1 VTPID
6 PITLE
11 IFKNLFISVAEEMG
25 VTLGRTAYSPNIKER
40 RDFSC
45 ACFLGDGQ
53 MIAQAAHIPV
63 HLGAMPASVR
73 ATLELAKGRRP
84 HDTWVP
90 GDLVV
95 LNDPYL
101 GGTHLPDITMVSPV
115 FVEEEDDAGPA
126 FFVASRAHHADVGG
140 MSPGSMPLANEI
152 YQEGLIIPPV
162 KLVEAGQTQQAV
174 LDIIL
179 RNVRTPTE
187 RRGDLAAQMAAHRVG
202 ERRLREIVVRYGLE
216 DTLRYA
222 HGLLTYA
229 ERLTRAA
236 ISCIPDGVYSFS
248 EELDDEGLQRDP
260 SRRYADVPKYPS
272 GVVSPPN
279 TQYHPEIR
287 VTVAVQGDT
296 MTVDFTGSSPAVA
309 GPLNA
314 VRAITEAATWYVAR
328 CLTASDAPANS
339 GTFAPVCV
347 VVPRGS
353 FLDAEPPHAVAGGNV
368 ETSQRIVDTV
378 LGALAKALPDRIPAA
393 SLGSMNNLT
402 VGGYEPERGMPGR
415 RPSAFAYYET
425 VGGGAGAGPE
435 GDGLSGVH
443 VHMTN
448 TLNTPVEALE
458 YAYPMR
464 VRQYALRRGSG
475 GMGQHRGGDGLVR
488 EIEFLC
494 AATVTILSERR
505 QTAPYGLHGG
515 KPGLR
520 GRNVL
525 VRDGVEVDLPGK
537 VEIRVEA
544 GDRLG
549 LYTPGGGGWG
559 APADPESNCGGGPV
573 EPPA

>member
-1 VTPID
+1 MNQID

-45 ACFLGDGQ
+45 ACFLADGQ
-53 MIAQAAHIPV
+53 MVAQAAHIPV

-73 ATLELAKGRRP
+73 AALEAF
-84 HDTWVP
+84 DAWSP

-115 FVEEEDDAGPA
+115 FIEELA

-162 KLVEAGQTQQAV
+162 KLTEAGRTQQAV
-174 LDIIL
+174 LELIL
-179 RNVRTPTE
+179 RNVRTPVE

-202 ERRLREIVVRYGLE
+202 EQRLQEIVASYGLE
-216 DTLRYA
+216 ETLHYA
-222 HGLLTYA
+222 HGLLAYT

-236 ISCIPDGVYSFS
+236 IARIPNGVYSFRD
-248 EELDDEGLQRDP
+248 EMDDDGLPTLQP
-260 SRRYADVPKYPS
+260 QAT
-272 GVVSPPN
+272 SP
-279 TQYHPEIR
+279 QIQ
-287 VTVAVQGDT
+287 VTVTVQGDT
-296 MTVDFTGSSPAVA
+296 MTVDFTGSSPAVR

-314 VRAITEAATWYVAR
+314 VRAITESATWYVAR
-328 CLTASDAPANS
+328 CVAGADVPVNS
-339 GTFAPVCV
+339 GTFAPVHV

-368 ETSQRIVDTV
+368 ETSQRVVDAV
-378 LGALAKALPDRIPAA
+378 LGALAQALPNLIPAA
-393 SLGSMNNLT
+393 SLGTMNNLT
-402 VGGYEPERGMPGR
+402 IGGVDPVRNLP
-415 RPSAFAYYET
+415 FAYYET
-425 VGGGAGAGPE
+425 VGGGAGAGPL

-458 YAYPMR
+458 YAYPIR
-464 VRQYALRRGSG
+464 VRRYALRRGSG
-475 GMGQHRGGDGLVR
+475 GAGRHRGGEGLVR

-494 AATVTILSERR
+494 PATVTILSERR
-505 QTAPYGLHGG
+505 RTAPYGLHGG
-515 KPGLR
+515 DPGAR

-525 VRDGVEVDLPGK
+525 VRQGEAQDLPGK
-537 VEIRVEA
+537 VEVRVEP
-544 GDRLG
+544 GDLLSLR
-549 LYTPGGGGWG
+549 TPGGGGWG
-559 APADPESNCGGGPV
+559 IPEGEESDEN
-573 EPPA
+573 

>member
-1 VTPID
+1 MD

-11 IFKNLFISVAEEMG
+11 IFRNLFISVAEEMG

-45 ACFLGDGQ
+45 ACFLAGGQ

-73 ATLELAKGRRP
+73 AVLETFDRWA
-84 HDTWVP
+84 P

-115 FVEEEDDAGPA
+115 FVGQDLEPTGKEPA

-162 KLVEAGQTQQAV
+162 KLADAGCTNQAI

-179 RNVRTPTE
+179 RNVRTPVE
-187 RRGDLAAQMAAHRVG
+187 RQGDLAAQIAAHRVG
-202 ERRLREIVVRYGLE
+202 ERRLQEIVARYGLE
-216 DTLRYA
+216 ETLRHA
-222 HGLLTYA
+222 RGLLAYA

-236 ISCIPDGVYSFS
+236 IARIPDGVYTFAD
-248 EELDDEGLQRDP
+248 EMDDEGIPSAQLPMSRSQR
-260 SRRYADVPKYPS
+260 
-272 GVVSPPN
+272 G
-279 TQYHPEIR
+279 PEIR
-287 VTVAVQGDT
+287 VTVTVHNDSL
-296 MTVDFTGSSPAVA
+296 TVDFSGSSPAVS

-314 VRAITEAATWYVAR
+314 VRAITESATWYVAR
-328 CLTASDAPANS
+328 CVAGADVPANS
-339 GTFAPVCV
+339 GTFAPVHV

-353 FLDAEPPHAVAGGNV
+353 LLDAEPPHAVAGGNV

-378 LGALAKALPDRIPAA
+378 LGAFAQALPNQIPAA
-393 SLGSMNNLT
+393 SLGTMNNLT
-402 VGGYEPERGMPGR
+402 VGGRNPEDGSP
-415 RPSAFAYYET
+415 FAYYET
-425 VGGGAGAGPE
+425 VGGGAGASPI

-458 YAYPMR
+458 YTYPFR
-464 VRQYALRRGSG
+464 VRRYALRPGSG
-475 GMGQHRGGDGLVR
+475 GVGQHQGGDGLVR
-488 EIEFLC
+488 ELEFLC
-494 AATVTILSERR
+494 PATVTLLSERR
-505 QTAPYGLHGG
+505 RTAPYGLQGG
-515 KPGLR
+515 EPGAR
-520 GRNVL
+520 GRNL
-525 VRDGVEVDLPGK
+525 LIHRGEQQELPGK
-537 VEIRVEA
+537 VEIQVEP
-544 GDRLG
+544 GDL
-549 LYTPGGGGWG
+549 LSLHTPGGGGWG
-559 APADPESNCGGGPV
+559 AP
-573 EPPA
+573 PASDRAAQSG